1 MVYHLSY
8 DVYQLC
14 YECLSI
20 KLWMF
25 INQVM
30 NVYHLCYECLSFMLW
45 MFINQV
51 MNVYHLCL
59 SLKLWR
65 RLSVYLPIRVSY
77 LRRVRSV
84 PVGQR
89 NDPSKVWG

>member
-30 NVYHLCYECLSFMLW
+30 NVYHLWYECLSFMLW

-77 LRRVRSV
+77 LRRFRSV